1 MLHSPDYC
9 YSEEIHSEGL
19 PQHKPP
25 RIKPHLLP
33 KLRILLRKWDVY
45 LARWLRGLAT
55 SWTCKWVLGAQPEG
69 YEGQQYGKF
78 TTRNKSSCMKG
89 GVSSVSFNQ
98 RPSIQVQHAFCLG
111 EEKGRSCSVY
121 RSRVR
126 VTCCTYRRGRPQVPV
141 DVKPPR
147 TPCDCLMYRPGV
159 TDSTSCDYENSPS
172 GK

>member
-1 MLHSPDYC
+1 MKGCHNTNLKGLSLIC
-9 YSEEIHSEGL
+9 CQNWEFCSESGTFIWRDDCEDW
-19 PQHKPP
+19 QHPE
-25 RIKPHLLP
+25 H
-33 KLRILLRKWDVY
+33 VNE
-45 LARWLRGLAT
+45 
-55 SWTCKWVLGAQPEG
+55 SLGAQPEG